1 MKAGYSEEQL
11 AEYKEA
17 FSLFDKNGD
26 GAISAA
32 ELGKIMESLGIK
44 PSKTE
49 LEDMIHEIDTDGNGT
64 IDFNEFVTLM
74 ARQTTTGDKD
84 GEIMEAF
91 KLFDKN
97 GDGKISSEEL
107 KEVMVNL
114 GEKMGDKEI
123 SEMIKEADLDGD
135 GEINYEE
142 FVRMMK
148 GK

>member
-1 MKAGYSEEQL
+1 MKGYNEEQL

-17 FSLFDKNGD
+17 FNLFDKNGD
-26 GAISAA
+26 GSISAA

-74 ARQTTTGDKD
+74 SRQSSSGDKD
-84 GEIMEAF
+84 GEIKEAF

-97 GDGKISSEEL
+97 GDGRISSEEL